1 MIQLMTRD
9 PQMLDADVYAMDVV
23 KVFREKR
30 IPSIFVCRSMKP
42 TGILHLHDLLQKGL
56 L

>member
-1 MIQLMTRD
+1 MTRD
-9 PQMLDADVYAMDVV
+9 PQILGTDVYATDVV

-30 IPSIFVCRSMKP
+30 IPSTFICKDKMP
-42 TGILHLHDLLQKGL
+42 IGILHLHDLLQKGL